1 MEKMELLATKER
13 EDPRVQQ
20 EVQERRA
27 SLERTVLRYEAVDF
41 RPLDHRNT
49 ALNKYFTCFFVRV
62 LMDLQGRLV
71 LQGRE
76 VLWELQEPEERQA

>member
-27 SLERTVLRYEAVDF
+27 SLERTVLR
-41 RPLDHRNT
+41 
-49 ALNKYFTCFFVRV
+49 V